1 MTPAGRA
8 PGERRRHP
16 RVSQATKAGLQFPV
30 GRIHRYLKNETRVRR
45 VSACA
50 AVYMAAAL
58 EYLCADLMDIAGSI
72 TRDRRKKRITPRH
85 ILYAIKDDRELD
97 ELLRDVHVPEAGT
110 RPWLHIAL
118 LPAFRPGRGG
128 PASQRWAF
136 QALSHDDNRRRY

>member
-1 MTPAGRA
+1 
-8 PGERRRHP
+8 
-16 RVSQATKAGLQFPV
+16 
-30 GRIHRYLKNETRVRR
+30 
-45 VSACA
+45 
-50 AVYMAAAL
+50 MAAAL

-97 ELLRDVHVPEAGT
+97 ELLRDVHVPEGGT

-136 QALSHDDNRRRY
+136 QALSHDDNRR